1 MPLLLQ
7 RDSRP
12 IQAERGAAGP
22 PLPPR
27 TELGFR
33 TQERESRGGE
43 IWRSAARRSGP
54 QAAQAEEGYGERTAR
69 QQQGRRPSGRAP
81 GSRSSSSRE
90 EAGCGRR
97 PPGRAPAGARRLQPA
112 AWWCSA
118 EEQGIRSGRGRG

>member
-27 TELGFR
+27 TELGFQ

-54 QAAQAEEGYGERTAR
+54 QAAQAEEGYGERTALGMAT
-69 QQQGRRPSGRAP
+69 GRIQIGY
-81 GSRSSSSRE
+81 
-90 EAGCGRR
+90 
-97 PPGRAPAGARRLQPA
+97 
-112 AWWCSA
+112 
-118 EEQGIRSGRGRG
+118 

>member
-1 MPLLLQ
+1 M
-7 RDSRP
+7 
-12 IQAERGAAGP
+12 GA
-22 PLPPR
+22 
-27 TELGFR
+27 
-33 TQERESRGGE
+33 QQ
-43 IWRSAARRSGP
+43 I
-54 QAAQAEEGYGERTAR
+54 TAHR